1 MAYKALYRRYRP
13 TNFEEVVGQKYIIQ
27 TIKNSIAN
35 DKIGHAYLF
44 SGSRGIGKTTI
55 ARIIAKAV
63 NCEHLNNGNPCNQ
76 CSVCESINDGSNI
89 DVIEIDAASNNG
101 VEEMRSLLE
110 KVNFLPASLKHK
122 IYIIDEVHMLSISA
136 FNALLKT
143 LEEPPAHVIFI
154 LATTEPHKVPAT
166 ILSRC
171 QRFDFKPLTNRE
183 IIDQL
188 IKIKN
193 IENIVINDEAI
204 SLIAE
209 ISEGGMRDALSIM
222 DQVSAYTE
230 QEITAEDINNI
241 TGRVSDKK
249 IIELFSL
256 LNKGLISD
264 ALDIVNE
271 LLDLGKEVSVLVQSM
286 LSVCRDMVL
295 YQNVKP
301 EENTK
306 AIFNNFDF
314 IKLTQEIKRNK
325 IFKYV
330 DVLNDVQNKIKFTN
344 TPKIYLE
351 VGIVKMTAVDVS
363 SPLAKSTE
371 NVDLSEVYDKLYQLE
386 MQIKNLNHTNE
397 TNDISE
403 FKDYA
408 KSKLEFLEEM
418 VSKCAVP
425 PRDLEERIEAL
436 EEDPRIETLE
446 KKILAIENTNVQPT
460 LFDANS
466 DNKESNQELLSKVV
480 ELENKYNE
488 LNSKPVQTI
497 TFNED
502 ALKQSFEAE
511 LSKIKNSLNE
521 FVTYSQLMEKVN
533 SIKAE
538 HIYNKESEPNQL
550 PLEQIETILEG
561 YVTKGLLD
569 EKLLSI
575 KPESINLDAIY
586 NRLDE
591 LTEKVNQTKDQINEP
606 IYDNIERETF
616 DLPQD
621 DFFNTVDDSYQSVSE
636 LEKVRENYFTLLNKV
651 VELEKS
657 IESNKQH
664 VLDAVGQIESLK
676 TQIDEMPSSSVTEEQ
691 LQELELKINS
701 VKEYAVK
708 IGARTTQLEENYK
721 TVKTEQENPKQ
732 IIQKRTSPYETA
744 PRVEQKVMEQTI
756 VPQESPEEP
765 KEEQLKEN
773 QVDDTAKAYDI
784 RIIENI
790 LHQSRDRRNM
800 EDKDRIQSVWYRLQS
815 LVPQPLASVA
825 STLSDGKVVVNGGN
839 YLIIVYPKASIC
851 NYLMTANT
859 HYEAKQVLRTTLQK
873 EYDFIALPV
882 NTWHEKSTEY
892 KGQYHMGI
900 KFPSLT
906 PIKNPELK
914 VINVTKENF
923 QTNSSR
929 NYDKAKEMFGQS
941 LIREVK

>member
-13 TNFEEVVGQKYIIQ
+13 TNFDEVVGQKYIIQ
-27 TIKNSIAN
+27 TIKNSISN

-63 NCEHLNNGNPCNQ
+63 NCNHLENGNPCNK
-76 CSVCESINDGSNI
+76 CEVCESINESSAI

-101 VEEMRSLLE
+101 VDEMRSLLE
-110 KVNFLPASLKHK
+110 KVNFLPASLNYK

-143 LEEPPAHVIFI
+143 LEEPPMHVIFI

-171 QRFDFKPLTNRE
+171 QRFDFKPLTNKE
-183 IIDQL
+183 IIEQL
-188 IKIKN
+188 LKIRDL
-193 IENIVINDEAI
+193 ENISITEEAI

-222 DQVSAYTE
+222 DQVSAYTDR
-230 QEITAEDINNI
+230 EICADDINNI

-249 IIELFSL
+249 VIELFSL
-256 LNKGLISD
+256 INENKISD

-271 LLDLGKEVSVLVQSM
+271 LLDMGKEVSVLVQSM
-286 LSVCRDMVL
+286 LSLCRDMVL

-301 EENTK
+301 EESSKT
-306 AIFNNFDF
+306 IFNNFDF
-314 IKLTQEIKRNK
+314 LKLTQETKRNK

-351 VGIVKMTAVDVS
+351 VGIVKMTAIDVS
-363 SPLAKSTE
+363 SPLVKSAE
-371 NVDLSEVYDKLYQLE
+371 NVDLTEVYDKMYQLE
-386 MQIKNLNHTNE
+386 MQLKNLASTNE
-397 TNDISE
+397 TQNISE
-403 FKDYA
+403 FKDFA

-418 VSKCAVP
+418 ISKCAVP
-425 PRDLEERIEAL
+425 PRDLEERIEIL
-436 EEDPRIETLE
+436 EEDPRIELLE
-446 KKILAIENTNVQPT
+446 KKIAAFENNNQPT
-460 LFDANS
+460 LFDSQEPTS
-466 DNKESNQELLSKVV
+466 DKYQELQTKLNDLESKFNEFSQKSVDTPQV
-480 ELENKYNE
+480 DLTGFKDELKNE
-488 LNSKPVQTI
+488 LNEIKNNLSLYVTQEQLEEKVALSKP
-497 TFNED
+497 
-502 ALKQSFEAE
+502 
-511 LSKIKNSLNE
+511 E
-521 FVTYSQLMEKVN
+521 F
-533 SIKAE
+533 
-538 HIYNKESEPNQL
+538 IYNNEELNNQDTL
-550 PLEQIETILEG
+550 HQVHELLNS
-561 YVTKGLLD
+561 YVTKDFLEKRISEINVETIKLD
-569 EKLLSI
+569 
-575 KPESINLDAIY
+575 DIY
-586 NRLDE
+586 NRLDALSNKSIE
-591 LTEKVNQTKDQINEP
+591 TKEEIIEP
-606 IYDNIERETF
+606 IHDAPRDTAFE
-616 DLPQD
+616 LPVD
-621 DFFNTVDDSYQSVSE
+621 DFFNTVDDSYQAVSE
-636 LEKVRENYFTLLNKV
+636 LDKIRDNYFTLFNKV
-651 VELEKS
+651 IDLQK
-657 IESNKQH
+657 
-664 VLDAVGQIESLK
+664 D
-676 TQIDEMPSSSVTEEQ
+676 IDENKAGVLEAKEQISELKAQLSEISTPQVTEEQ
-691 LQELELKINS
+691 LQELENKILS
-701 VKEYAVK
+701 VKEYALKV
-708 IGARTTQLEENYK
+708 GARTTQLEESFKN
-721 TVKTEQENPKQ
+721 VKTEQETTQP

-744 PRVEQKVMEQTI
+744 PRVEQKIMEQTI
-756 VPQESPEEP
+756 VPQEVKEEP
-765 KEEQLKEN
+765 KEELKEN

-784 RIIENI
+784 RVIENI
-790 LHQSRDRRNM
+790 LHQSRDRKNM
-800 EDKDRIQSVWYRLQS
+800 EDKERINSVWYRLQS
-815 LVPQPLASVA
+815 LVPQPLASIA

-839 YLIIVYPKASIC
+839 YLIIVYQKASIC

-882 NTWHEKSTEY
+882 NTWHEKSNEY

>member
-76 CSVCESINDGSNI
+76 CAVCESINDGSNI

-101 VEEMRSLLE
+101 VDEMRSLLE
-110 KVNFLPASLKHK
+110 KVNFLPATLTHK

-171 QRFDFKPLTNRE
+171 QRFDFKPLTNKE

-188 IKIKN
+188 TKIKN
-193 IENIVINDEAI
+193 IENIAINDEAI

-241 TGRVSDKK
+241 TGRVSDNKV
-249 IIELFSL
+249 IELFSL
-256 LNKGLISD
+256 LNKGQISD

-306 AIFNNFDF
+306 AIFNNFEF

-330 DVLNDVQNKIKFTN
+330 DILNDVQNKIKFTN

-363 SPLAKSTE
+363 SPLAKSAE
-371 NVDLSEVYDKLYQLE
+371 NVDLTEVYDKLYQLE
-386 MQIKNLNHTNE
+386 MQIKNLNYTNE
-397 TNDISE
+397 SSDISE
-403 FKDYA
+403 FKDFA

-436 EEDPRIETLE
+436 EEDPRLETLE
-446 KKILAIENTNVQPT
+446 KKVYAIENANVQPT
-460 LFDANS
+460 LFDSMPSSN
-466 DNKESNQELLSKVV
+466 ESSQELVNKVL

-488 LNSKPVQTI
+488 LCTKPVQEV
-497 TFNED
+497 TFDED
-502 ALKQSFEAE
+502 ALKQSFDAE
-511 LSKIKNSLNE
+511 LSAIKNSLTN
-521 FVTYSQLMEKVN
+521 FVTHSELSEKVN
-533 SIKAE
+533 NIQRE
-538 HIYNKESEPNQL
+538 HIYNKESEAVQL
-550 PLEQIETILEG
+550 PLEQIESILNG
-561 YVTKGLLD
+561 FVTKDLLD
-569 EKLLSI
+569 ERLSTI
-575 KPESINLDAIY
+575 NSETVNLDSIY

-591 LTEKVNQTKDQINEP
+591 LSGKVNQVKEEIVEP
-606 IYDNIERETF
+606 TFDNVERETF

-621 DFFNTVDDSYQSVSE
+621 DFFNTVDDSYQNVSE

-651 VELEKS
+651 VELEKG
-657 IESNKQH
+657 IEGNKQN
-664 VLDAVGQIESLK
+664 VVEAVKQIEVLK
-676 TQIDEMPSSSVTEEQ
+676 QLIDEMPSSTVTEEQ
-691 LQELELKINS
+691 LQELETKINS

-708 IGARTTQLEENYK
+708 IGARTTQLEESYK
-721 TVKTEQENPKQ
+721 NVKIEQEAPKQ

-756 VPQESPEEP
+756 VPQETPEEV
-765 KEEQLKEN
+765 KEEPLKEN
-773 QVDDTAKAYDI
+773 QVDDTAKVYDI

-839 YLIIVYPKASIC
+839 YLIIVYTKASIC